1 MQYNQGGGVIYSL
14 RNAMEMFIKA
24 RTSPWP
30 AITIAPFS
38 PFTRTPSCDDR
49 PSAVDLNR
57 PASPTIRMQ
66 LTSLA
71 CIGGLLALSAA
82 TMTEERLL
90 KRDLYIIGNASEY
103 VNEMCYPLYVNDSR
117 PADLDG
123 GVAWLADSPF
133 PCEQELYI
141 EAICQANG
149 TTAIDYKA
157 EQDCFCGSSYWDM
170 MEACSNCFFVHGF
183 PRGPGDPVAAE
194 ASWVKSLSRAE
205 CTPATPTQPFS
216 SILTTSTLSGT
227 MTELIITLSNDQ
239 FPSQTAVSNYYTS
252 TAPVSVGQITGSATA
267 RATTRPVQTGDVVGS
282 VYVTVL
288 SGTAAAAALS
298 SADAA
303 ASSAEA
309 SAAASTS
316 TKANSS
322 ARLGTPFSLAIAL
335 LVTALL
341 L

>member
-1 MQYNQGGGVIYSL
+1 
-14 RNAMEMFIKA
+14 
-24 RTSPWP
+24 
-30 AITIAPFS
+30 
-38 PFTRTPSCDDR
+38 
-49 PSAVDLNR
+49 
-57 PASPTIRMQ
+57 MQ
-66 LTSLA
+66 LTSVA

-82 TMTEERLL
+82 TRTEERLL

-103 VNEMCYPLYVNDSR
+103 VNEMCYPLYI
-117 PADLDG
+117 G
-123 GVAWLADSPF
+123 GGSQLAEPNSLVDSPF
-133 PCEQELYI
+133 PCEQELYL

-170 MEACSNCFFVHGF
+170 MEACSNCFVVHGF
-183 PRGPGDPVAAE
+183 PETSSDPAAE
-194 ASWVKSLSRAE
+194 EALFVSSLSRAE
-205 CTPATPTQPFS
+205 CTPATPTQPFAS
-216 SILTTSTLSGT
+216 LISVTPIVSGT

-252 TAPVSVGQITGSATA
+252 TAPVSVGKITGSETA
-267 RATTRPVQTGDVVGS
+267 RATTAPVETGGVVGS
-282 VYVTVL
+282 VYVTIL

-303 ASSAEA
+303 AASSYA
-309 SAAASTS
+309 SAAASASASAS

-322 ARLGTPFSLAIAL
+322 ARLGTSFSLATAL
-335 LVTALL
+335 LATALL